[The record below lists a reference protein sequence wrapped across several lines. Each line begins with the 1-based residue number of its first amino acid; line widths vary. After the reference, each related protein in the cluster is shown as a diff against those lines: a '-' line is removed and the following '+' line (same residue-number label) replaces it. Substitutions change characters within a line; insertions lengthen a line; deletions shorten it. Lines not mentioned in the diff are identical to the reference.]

1 MSEMR
6 DVGFSHHPL
15 LLAGVLS
22 ALSWALAILIELRLF

>member
-6 DVGFSHHPL
+6 DVGFPHRPL

-22 ALSWALAILIELRLF
+22 ALLWVLLTLIALRLF